1 MSARARI
8 FAWLY
13 GIATLGTLA
22 WACWLAVNYA
32 PIEREMGVVQKILY
46 LHLPVAMNTFL
57 AGFVACVAGIGYLWS
72 REDRWD
78 DLAQASAKVAVLFC
92 TVVLVTGMIWAHG
105 AWNTWWTW
113 SPRLT
118 LSFILWLFYAAYL
131 IIRPLVDSPSRRAV
145 VSAVYLIIAFLDVP
159 LVYFSVQ
166 MIPEDMHPKDIALD
180 PAMRRTL
187 LVWFVPVTMMCVGLI
202 AGRYALEQ
210 SRRRAVLG
218 RGEGATGP

>member
-1 MSARARI
+1 
-8 FAWLY
+8 
-13 GIATLGTLA
+13 
-22 WACWLAVNYA
+22 
-32 PIEREMGVVQKILY
+32 MGVVQKILY

-57 AGFVACVAGIGYLWS
+57 AAFVAFIAGIGYLWS

-92 TVVLVTGMIWAHG
+92 TVVLATGMIWAHG

-131 IIRPLVDSPSRRAV
+131 LVRPLVDSPGRRAV
-145 VSAVYLIIAFLDVP
+145 ISAVYLIIAFLNVP

-187 LVWFVPVTMMCVGLI
+187 LAWFVPVTLMCVGLI
-202 AGRYALEQ
+202 AGRYAMAQ
-210 SRRRAVLG
+210 RRRF
-218 RGEGATGP
+218 ATTADTRVAAPRSLAEARP

>member
-1 MSARARI
+1 M
-8 FAWLY
+8 
-13 GIATLGTLA
+13 
-22 WACWLAVNYA
+22 
-32 PIEREMGVVQKILY
+32 
-46 LHLPVAMNTFL
+46 
-57 AGFVACVAGIGYLWS
+57 
-72 REDRWD
+72 
-78 DLAQASAKVAVLFC
+78 
-92 TVVLVTGMIWAHG
+92 
-105 AWNTWWTW
+105 
-113 SPRLT
+113 
-118 LSFILWLFYAAYL
+118 
-131 IIRPLVDSPSRRAV
+131 